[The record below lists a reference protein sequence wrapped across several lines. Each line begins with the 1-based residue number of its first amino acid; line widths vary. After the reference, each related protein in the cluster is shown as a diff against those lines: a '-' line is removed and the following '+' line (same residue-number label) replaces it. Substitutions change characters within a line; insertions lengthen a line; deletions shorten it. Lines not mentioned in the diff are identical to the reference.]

1 MTTARTPLFPREDH
15 PSRPARTPRRVVRIT
30 AAVVGAAL
38 AVGGIGACSV
48 RLETPPLAEP
58 SPGPVEQ
65 VRARTLT
72 DADHL
77 AAAASAAM
85 STRPAAAVAE
95 VLEDVADFSTQHAE
109 QLGPVFDSGLTPSPT
124 TTPAAVKATPAQVL
138 TELAETTRTALADT
152 DAVQDAD
159 LARLVA
165 SIATARDQL
174 TRRLATATGA
184 KVPDLEV
191 VVEPT
196 KAPGPTDSPAPEPT
210 PSPEQTQA
218 AAATSA
224 EDLGALVLAH
234 DQAGFAYE
242 VIAAQQSGATR
253 TRARDAAAA
262 HRDEAQRWAVAAGT
276 AETADD
282 PRRASYTLPDDLDQA
297 KSARA
302 LARTLESAIAATD
315 ATLVARTAPG
325 SRGPFVD
332 GLRTA
337 TAAARTWGAA
347 PVAFPGL
354 PERATKG

>member
-1 MTTARTPLFPREDH
+1 MTTARTPQFPRDDRL
-15 PSRPARTPRRVVRIT
+15 SRPARTSVRVARIT
-30 AAVVGAAL
+30 AALVGAAMVL
-38 AVGGIGACSV
+38 GAAGACSV

-65 VRARTLT
+65 VRARTLN
-72 DADHL
+72 DADQL
-77 AAAASAAM
+77 AAAATAAM
-85 STRPAAAVAE
+85 AAKPAASVTE

-109 QLGPVFDSGLTPSPT
+109 QLGPVYDSGLTPTPT
-124 TTPAAVKATPAQVL
+124 ATPAVSATPAQVL
-138 TELAETTRTALADT
+138 TELAETTRTALADA

-174 TRRLATATGA
+174 TRRLASATDA

-224 EDLGALVLAH
+224 DDLGTLVLAH

-242 VIAAQQSGATR
+242 VVAAQQSGSTR
-253 TRARDAAAA
+253 TKARDAAAA
-262 HRDEAQRWAVAAGT
+262 HRGEAQRWAVAAGT
-276 AETADD
+276 AETAQD
-282 PRRASYTLPDDLDQA
+282 PRRASYTLPGDLDQA
-297 KSARA
+297 KNARK
-302 LARTLESAIAATD
+302 LARSLESAIAATD

>member
-1 MTTARTPLFPREDH
+1 MTTARTPQFPREDRL
-15 PSRPARTPRRVVRIT
+15 SRPARTSVRVVRIT
-30 AAVVGAAL
+30 AAVVGALL
-38 AVGGIGACSV
+38 AVGGIGACGV
-48 RLETPPLAEP
+48 RLETPPIAEP

-77 AAAASAAM
+77 AAAATAAIA
-85 STRPAAAVAE
+85 TKPAAAVTE
-95 VLEDVADFSTQHAE
+95 VLADVADFSGQHAA
-109 QLGPVFDSGLTPSPT
+109 QLGPRYDSGLTPSPST
-124 TTPAAVKATPAQVL
+124 SPAAVQATPAQVL
-138 TELAETTRTALADT
+138 ADLAESTRTALADT
-152 DAVQDAD
+152 DSVDDAD

-165 SIATARDQL
+165 SIAASRDQL
-174 TRRLATATGA
+174 TRRLANATGA

-196 KAPGPTDSPAPEPT
+196 SAPNPTDNPAPEPT
-210 PSPEQTQA
+210 PSSDQTEA

-224 EDLGALVLAH
+224 EDLGSLVLAY

-242 VIAAQQSGATR
+242 VIAAQQAGATR

-282 PRRASYTLPDDLDQA
+282 PRRASYTLPADLDQA
-297 KSARA
+297 KNARK
-302 LARTLESAIAATD
+302 LARSLESAIAATD

>member
-1 MTTARTPLFPREDH
+1 MTTARTPRFPRDDRL
-15 PSRPARTPRRVVRIT
+15 SRPARTSVRVARIT
-30 AAVVGAAL
+30 AALVGAAMVL
-38 AVGGIGACSV
+38 GAAGACSV

-58 SPGPVEQ
+58 SPGSVEQ
-65 VRARTLT
+65 VRARTLS
-72 DADHL
+72 DADQL
-77 AAAASAAM
+77 AAVATAAM
-85 STRPAAAVAE
+85 AAKPAAGVAE

-109 QLGPVFDSGLTPSPT
+109 QLGPVYDSGLTPSPT
-124 TTPAAVKATPAQVL
+124 ATPTAVSATAAQVL
-138 TELAETTRTALADT
+138 TELAETTRTALADA

-174 TRRLATATGA
+174 TRRLASATDA

-224 EDLGALVLAH
+224 DDLGALVLAH

-242 VIAAQQSGATR
+242 VVAAQQSGSTR
-253 TRARDAAAA
+253 TKARDAAAA

-276 AETADD
+276 AETAQD
-282 PRRASYTLPDDLDQA
+282 PRRASYTLPGDLDQA
-297 KSARA
+297 KNARK
-302 LARTLESAIAATD
+302 LARSLESAIAATD

-325 SRGPFVD
+325 ARGPFVD